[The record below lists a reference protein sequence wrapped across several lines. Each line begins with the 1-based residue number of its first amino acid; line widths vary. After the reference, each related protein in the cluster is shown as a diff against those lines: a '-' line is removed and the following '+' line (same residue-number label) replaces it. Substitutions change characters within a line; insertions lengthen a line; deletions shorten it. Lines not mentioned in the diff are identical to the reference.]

1 GTGAT
6 PRLSREPRARTSGIS
21 RIVVVDNGS
30 RDGSAAAI
38 RARFPAVTALPLPKN
53 RGYAGGNNA
62 SCGSPSS
69 TAPRRFSCD
78 VAGPREALSARAA
91 RARDPRQAD
100 GPWSPRSRGTITRSD
115 GAVRGLERAP
125 SSGSSDRLVRCD
137 RPHVHATWYVET
149 YVQTATRLVVRGKA
163 DVGVA
168 PFVARLERCGTEEHR
183 RFPRGIIPDLHF
195 AAPANGANMRYM
207 KVRNSRCATPE
218 GVRSLASA
226 RSTENPQPAT
236 RSRSSRSVYSRLCRE
251 PPSGVPR

>member
-1 GTGAT
+1 MHRRTVTGKRACAKEARCRRPRRARARRDHRPRARLHHRAQVEPARQG

-115 GAVRGLERAP
+115 GAARGLERAP
-125 SSGSSDRLVRCD
+125 SRGSSDRLVRCD

-149 YVQTATRLVVRGKA
+149 YVQTAARLVVRGKA

-168 PFVARLERCGTEEHR
+168 PFVARLGRRGTEEHR
-183 RFPRGIIPDLHF
+183 RFP
-195 AAPANGANMRYM
+195 
-207 KVRNSRCATPE
+207 
-218 GVRSLASA
+218 
-226 RSTENPQPAT
+226 
-236 RSRSSRSVYSRLCRE
+236 
-251 PPSGVPR
+251 

>member
-1 GTGAT
+1 VAGSTPPCSEELRRRPCGINAICIVHNGTA
-6 PRLSREPRARTSGIS
+6 EA
-21 RIVVVDNGS
+21 
-30 RDGSAAAI
+30 SAGGC
-38 RARFPAVTALPLPKN
+38 RARFPAVTVLPLPKN

-149 YVQTATRLVVRGKA
+149 YVQTAARLVVRGKA

-168 PFVARLERCGTEEHR
+168 PFVARLERRGTEEHR

-195 AAPANGANMRYM
+195 AAPAGQCNGNAAKR
-207 KVRNSRCATPE
+207 
-218 GVRSLASA
+218 A
-226 RSTENPQPAT
+226 RVEA
-236 RSRSSRSVYSRLCRE
+236 
-251 PPSGVPR
+251 G